1 MINKKKEG
9 GFYASKVRLFLN
21 EYDGIPL
28 EEFCKAEKVSYNKML
43 NCLGR
48 TNHQYHPVG
57 KPKSDKPIKA
67 VEPDRPLL
75 PSLELKELVIDK
87 PGEQEPAKEDLSRLT
102 LIKPCQPRS
111 FVLIEG
117 GSAHRGKVGSL
128 GAEVEISVGVHG
140 SDLDDRHIR
149 LRGIGIAVETGQL
162 SVAKRAVQNRS
173 LYRWLFARYRS
184 CARNSSRYA
193 RRRPGRSKTAG
204 LAEHDASAES

>member
-75 PSLELKELVIDK
+75 PSLELKELVIDN
-87 PGEQEPAKEDLSRLT
+87 PVEQEPAKEDLSRLD
-102 LIKPCQPRS
+102 LYYLGHRS
-111 FVLIEG
+111 WWLDVKILGLTFLSIVF
-117 GSAHRGKVGSL
+117 GK
-128 GAEVEISVGVHG
+128 
-140 SDLDDRHIR
+140 
-149 LRGIGIAVETGQL
+149 
-162 SVAKRAVQNRS
+162 K
-173 LYRWLFARYRS
+173 F
-184 CARNSSRYA
+184 
-193 RRRPGRSKTAG
+193 
-204 LAEHDASAES
+204 

>member
-87 PGEQEPAKEDLSRLT
+87 PGE
-102 LIKPCQPRS
+102 
-111 FVLIEG
+111 
-117 GSAHRGKVGSL
+117 
-128 GAEVEISVGVHG
+128 
-140 SDLDDRHIR
+140 
-149 LRGIGIAVETGQL
+149 
-162 SVAKRAVQNRS
+162 
-173 LYRWLFARYRS
+173 
-184 CARNSSRYA
+184 
-193 RRRPGRSKTAG
+193 
-204 LAEHDASAES
+204 